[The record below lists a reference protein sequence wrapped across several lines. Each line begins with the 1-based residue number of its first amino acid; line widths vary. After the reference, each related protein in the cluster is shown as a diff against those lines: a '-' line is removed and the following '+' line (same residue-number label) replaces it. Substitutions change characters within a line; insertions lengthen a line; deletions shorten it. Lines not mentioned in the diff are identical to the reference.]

1 MAPARP
7 AAPPRVVVSGAGG
20 LVGAAL
26 VPALAAAGHGVVRLV
41 RRAPRGPD
49 EIPWDPERGSL
60 DPRALE
66 GCDAVVH
73 LAGAPLAVRWT
84 AARRRA
90 IRESRVAGTRL
101 LAQRLAAL
109 ERPPRVLVSASAMG
123 IYGDRGDTVLTEESA
138 PGSGFL
144 ADLCRAWEEAAKP
157 AAARGIRVVHPRTA
171 LVLAPRGGALA
182 RLLPPFRLG
191 LGGRVGRPG
200 AWWSWIALDDL
211 LAALRFALE
220 EERLRGPFNA
230 ASPQPVT
237 GAEFARTLARV
248 LRRPALLPVPAAA
261 LRLAFGVMAEET
273 LLASV
278 RLAPARLAAAGFAFR
293 FPALEDALRHV
304 LGGVRC

>member
-1 MAPARP
+1 MRS

-20 LVGAAL
+20 LIGAAL
-26 VPALAAAGHGVVRLV
+26 VPALAAAGHAVVRLV
-41 RRAPRGPD
+41 RRPPRVPD
-49 EIPWDPERGSL
+49 EILWDPGRGSL

-73 LAGAPLAVRWT
+73 LAGAPLAARWT

-90 IRESRVAGTRL
+90 VRESRVAGTRL

-109 ERPPRVLVSASAMG
+109 ERPPRVLLSASAMG
-123 IYGDRGDTVLTEESA
+123 IYGDRGDAVLTEESA

-144 ADLCRAWEEAAKP
+144 PDLCRAWEEAAAP
-157 AAARGIRVVHPRTA
+157 AVARGIRVVHPRTA

-182 RLLPPFRLG
+182 RLLPAFRLG
-191 LGGRVGRPG
+191 LGGPVGRPG

-211 LAALRFALE
+211 VAALRFALAAE
-220 EERLRGPFNA
+220 SLSGPFNA
-230 ASPQPVT
+230 ASPQPVRS
-237 GAEFARTLARV
+237 AEFARTLARV
-248 LRRPALLPVPAAA
+248 LRRPALLPVPAAV
-261 LRLAFGVMAEET
+261 LRLAFGAMAEET

-304 LGGVRC
+304 LRASRG